1 MIGFK
6 EFLVETDW
14 LDEGLIRSG
23 ANLAFAAQG
32 KRYGDEAVRAYRA
45 AHQAFV
51 GYHRKSEGQ
60 KVDAIAAAIGHL
72 LDGLIAT
79 RFQIGSVSGQVT
91 AK

>member
-6 EFLVETDW
+6 EFLMETDG
-14 LDEGLIRSG
+14 LEEGLLRSG
-23 ANLAFAAQG
+23 AALAFAAQG
-32 KRYGDEAVRAYRA
+32 KRYGDEAVRAYRTA
-45 AHQAFV
+45 QQSFV

-79 RFQIGSVSGQVT
+79 RLQIGSISGQVT
-91 AK
+91 SK

>member
-6 EFLVETDW
+6 EFLVETEG
-14 LDEGLIRSG
+14 LDEGLLRSG
-23 ANLAFAAQG
+23 AALAFAAQG
-32 KRYGDEAVRAYRA
+32 KRYGDEAVRSYRS
-45 AHQAFV
+45 AHQSFV

-79 RFQIGSVSGQVT
+79 RLQIGSVSGQVT
-91 AK
+91 SK

>member
-1 MIGFK
+1 MVISWAIGTK
-6 EFLVETDW
+6 PDAGLANTMLDAALETIADS
-14 LDEGLIRSG
+14 D
-23 ANLAFAAQG
+23 
-32 KRYGDEAVRAYRA
+32 VRA

-91 AK
+91 SK